1 MNYIVHLFLSEFDD
15 GLVVGNFIGDDIKGK
30 NYLQYSESIQKG
42 ILLHRN
48 IDTFTD
54 NHPIIRKSKTLLV
67 PTYNHWSGV
76 LIDIF
81 FGYFLVLNWKKYSN
95 ETIKEFAERVHQ
107 VLLNSYLDLTPN
119 AQQFL
124 DYIIQYDRIMN
135 FDKIKTVDE
144 VLKSMAGRTNQVSN
158 IENASQDL
166 LFFYEELNQNFNL
179 FLPELIQFTKN
190 KILNHDF

>member
-67 PTYNHWSGV
+67 STYNHWSGV

-81 FGYFLVLNWKKYSN
+81 FGHFLVLNWKKYSN
-95 ETIKEFAERVHQ
+95 ETIKEFTERVHQ

-158 IENASQDL
+158 MENASQDL